1 MFMIDTYTHVVGDL
15 ALDIVLKASTVLIPH
30 STQMFH
36 PRHLN
41 PRHRPIDIRL
51 NLPHLTLQEQLLGL
65 VEILHRLLKLM
76 PLNLGDPL
84 GQEQVIQGVLI

>member
-1 MFMIDTYTHVVGDL
+1 ML
-15 ALDIVLKASTVLIPH
+15 
-30 STQMFH
+30 H

-41 PRHRPIDIRL
+41 PRHRSIDIRL